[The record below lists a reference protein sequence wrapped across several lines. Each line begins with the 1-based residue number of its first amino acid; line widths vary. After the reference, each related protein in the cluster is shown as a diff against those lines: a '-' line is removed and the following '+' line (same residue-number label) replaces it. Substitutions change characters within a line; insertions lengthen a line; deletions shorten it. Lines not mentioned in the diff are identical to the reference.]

1 MANLFIG
8 FHWWWLLAS
17 VVIVQIVGAIW
28 YGPLF
33 SKVYG
38 KELKL
43 TKADMDAGQKGMAKL
58 MVWEIA
64 SRLVFFLGLG
74 LLLQFVGIDHK
85 RTVGILYFAAV
96 LSTEWSA
103 VIWSNG
109 NTWRLWSMRAGKVLI
124 DLLIALLLYGLL

>member
-1 MANLFIG
+1 
-8 FHWWWLLAS
+8 
-17 VVIVQIVGAIW
+17 
-28 YGPLF
+28 
-33 SKVYG
+33 
-38 KELKL
+38 
-43 TKADMDAGQKGMAKL
+43 MDAGQKGMAKL